1 MVQQLSSSH
10 SVVLRGQGAIGDI
23 LKKSPLI
30 ILNLL
35 TGFQVKVH
43 LKEIM
48 GEKEEGMTRQLTQ
61 VLHVIQWKV
70 NPFLDPRRADLSALL
85 KRSSNN
91 KQTRNPCTCTDHF

>member
-1 MVQQLSSSH
+1 MVQQFSSSH
-10 SVVLRGQGAIGDI
+10 SVVLRGQGAVGD

-30 ILNLL
+30 ILDLL